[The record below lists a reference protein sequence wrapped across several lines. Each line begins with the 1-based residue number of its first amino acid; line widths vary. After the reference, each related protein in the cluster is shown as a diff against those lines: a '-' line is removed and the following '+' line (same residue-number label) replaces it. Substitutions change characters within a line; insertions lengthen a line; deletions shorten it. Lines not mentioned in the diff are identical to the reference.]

1 MYYNGKHDSTQ
12 MSLTFEKN
20 TPEETEFCLKHSPNK
35 NEPQSTMDL
44 LNFPLTNEFFKEKSS
59 FLCCEDIHF
68 TRIETMKVY
77 WLSTYSR

>member
-20 TPEETEFCLKHSPNK
+20 TPEETEFCLKYSPNK

-44 LNFPLTNEFFKEKSS
+44 LNVLLTNKFFKEKSS
-59 FLCCEDIHF
+59 FLCCEDDS
-68 TRIETMKVY
+68 
-77 WLSTYSR
+77 LYSSWNDESLLTFDL

>member
-1 MYYNGKHDSTQ
+1 MYYNDKHDSTQ

-59 FLCCEDIHF
+59 FLCCEDDS
-68 TRIETMKVY
+68 
-77 WLSTYSR
+77 LYSNWNDESLLTFDL

>member
-44 LNFPLTNEFFKEKSS
+44 LNVLLTN
-59 FLCCEDIHF
+59 
-68 TRIETMKVY
+68 
-77 WLSTYSR
+77 